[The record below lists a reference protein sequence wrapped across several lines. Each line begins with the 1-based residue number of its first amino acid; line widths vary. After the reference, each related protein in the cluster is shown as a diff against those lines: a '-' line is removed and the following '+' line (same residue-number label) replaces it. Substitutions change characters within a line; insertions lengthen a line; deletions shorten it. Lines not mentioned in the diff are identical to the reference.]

1 MHFWKKENQ
10 ILMLI
15 SASLLQNEEEFNL
28 KIQCS
33 LLMSSRTNVKRSI
46 FFRLLRHY
54 VSRKDNN

>member
-15 SASLLQNEEEFNL
+15 SASLLQNKEEFNL

-33 LLMSSRTNVKRSI
+33 LPQGFLFPVIAVNVT
-46 FFRLLRHY
+46 
-54 VSRKDNN
+54 